1 MTRPLSR
8 AVLMGLLALVLA
20 AVAVPARAEGNASL
34 LDIQVELER
43 SGVARVT
50 QTLTFDGEVPE
61 EITQRI
67 AVRENVLGDREHV
80 YEVTDVRVEADQPLT
95 PEVEQGA
102 DAVTVTVPTAG
113 VSGPVSISYSVS
125 GATFASPEGTQFRW
139 RVLQG
144 LSVSVSEVTGEVT
157 LPGLPTD
164 FQCRSGAPDAANPG
178 VCRFSAAGTDDNP
191 VPVFGDGARGQGEMV
206 ELLLTVPAGVVEVT
220 SVENRRWTL
229 GGAFSVDPLP
239 LGLALGVLVL
249 GGLAIFLLHR
259 RAGRDAAP
267 GRPIR
272 VAEFRP
278 VAEGRS
284 EFSVL
289 AAVRPGQVGTVV
301 DERVDPIDVTAS
313 LIDLAVRGHLRI
325 IELPRAD
332 EFARTDWKLV
342 RRSDGDPS
350 QLAGWEQRLLDA
362 LTPPEGRDGLLVSEI
377 GPAIAAHIADVQSAL
392 YDDVVRNGWFERRPD
407 STRNRW
413 GTIGTVALVVA
424 VVATG
429 LLVALTTFG
438 LLGLALLAVALG
450 LVFVGQEM
458 PARTTAGSS
467 LLAGLDALRAE
478 LLTHPTEEM
487 PPGREL
493 HELSEVL
500 PYAIVLGGRDR
511 WIDAIVTAD
520 DDEHADPTDLAWYH
534 GPDRWHLHHLPE
546 SLKNFISATSGN
558 LFAR

>member
-34 LDIQVELER
+34 LDIQVQVES

-50 QTLTFDGEVPE
+50 ETLTFDGEVPE

-67 AVRENVLGDREHV
+67 AVRENILGDREHV
-80 YEVTDVRVEADQPLT
+80 YAVTDVQVEAGQPLT
-95 PEVEQGA
+95 PEVEQGG

-113 VSGPVSISYSVS
+113 VSGPVSISYTVS
-125 GATFASPEGTQFRW
+125 GATFESPEGTQFRW

-144 LSVSVSEVTGEVT
+144 LSVSVSEVTGQVA

-191 VPVFGDGARGQGEMV
+191 VPVFGDGARGEGEMV
-206 ELLLTVPAGVVEVT
+206 ELLVTVPAGVVEVT

-267 GRPIR
+267 GQPTR

-278 VAEGRS
+278 VAAGRS

-301 DERVDPIDVTAS
+301 DERVDPIDITAS

-350 QLAGWEQRLLDA
+350 QLAGWEQRLLEA
-362 LTPPEGRDGLLVSEI
+362 LTPPEGRDGILVSEI
-377 GPAIAAHIADVQSAL
+377 GPTIAAHIADVQSAL

-478 LLTHPTEEM
+478 LQTHPTEEM

-500 PYAIVLGGRDR
+500 PYTIVLGGRDR

-520 DDEHADPTDLAWYH
+520 DDDQADSTDLAWYH
-534 GPDRWHLHHLPE
+534 GPDRWHLQHLPE
-546 SLKNFISATSGN
+546 SLKNFISTTSGN